1 MNNIYNYKY
10 NWKNNEKCKTLFNRL
25 CRIVTKGNKN
35 TVLIEFN
42 NLDREITSKYA
53 IRRMKM
59 LKVIIA
65 GSRTITDY
73 ELVKKNTI
81 QVFKQLKELG
91 YNVNKNNV
99 EIVSGHANGVDK
111 LGEQF
116 ANQFGLKLTV
126 MKADWSIGNQA
137 GVMRNIDMI
146 KYIKPDGVLIALI
159 KDNSKGTKHI
169 IDTANYHQVPT
180 FYFEV

>member
-1 MNNIYNYKY
+1 M
-10 NWKNNEKCKTLFNRL
+10 LL
-25 CRIVTKGNKN
+25 VG
-35 TVLIEFN
+35 
-42 NLDREITSKYA
+42 DD
-53 IRRMKM
+53 M

-99 EIVSGHANGVDK
+99 EIVSGHAKGVDS

-116 ANQFGLKLTV
+116 ANEFGLKL
-126 MKADWSIGNQA
+126 AIIEPDWSLGRQA
-137 GVMRNIDMI
+137 GILRNLQMID
-146 KYIKPDGVLIALI
+146 YIKPQGVLIAFH
-159 KDNSKGTKHI
+159 KDDSKGTKHI
-169 IDTANYHQVPT
+169 IQVADYNNILK
-180 FYFEV
+180 FVFKY

>member
-1 MNNIYNYKY
+1 MIMYDYKY
-10 NWKNNEKCKTLFNRL
+10 NWKNNEKRKTLFNRL

-35 TVLIEFN
+35 SICIEFEDGN
-42 NLDREITSKYA
+42 REITSRYA
-53 IRRMKM
+53 LKEVKM
-59 LKVIIA
+59 LKLIIA

-99 EIVSGHANGVDK
+99 EIVSGHAKGVDS

-116 ANQFGLKLTV
+116 ANEFGLKL
-126 MKADWSIGNQA
+126 AIIEPDWSLGRQA
-137 GVMRNIDMI
+137 GILRNLQMID
-146 KYIKPDGVLIALI
+146 YIKPQGVLIAFH
-159 KDNSKGTKHI
+159 KDDSKGTKHI
-169 IDTANYHQVPT
+169 IQVADYNNILK
-180 FYFEV
+180 FVFNF